1 MNVLHDVLLGV
12 ISTTLLYFGM
22 VSPRWVRA
30 YMCSVK
36 TAMKLPAVAIAVRDL
51 CANAM
56 LHFLTVGHTNALPAV
71 CQDNLVRCTN
81 VKELLQQVRGGS
93 YR

>member
-1 MNVLHDVLLGV
+1 
-12 ISTTLLYFGM
+12 
-22 VSPRWVRA
+22 
-30 YMCSVK
+30 
-36 TAMKLPAVAIAVRDL
+36 MKLPAVAIAVRDL